1 MNENSLLFKG
11 VKVTFVFMVIG
22 HWVTREGL
30 WKGVGRDWQKQES
43 RIDVKSLKTT
53 AIMHFTGRV
62 PVSIVYAAVQ
72 PIAPVYM
79 YIADGRHVEI

>member
-11 VKVTFVFMVIG
+11 VKVTFVFIVVG

-30 WKGVGRDWQKQES
+30 WKGTGRDWQKQES

-62 PVSIVYAAVQ
+62 PVSIVYVVH
-72 PIAPVYM
+72 PIAPIC
-79 YIADGRHVEI
+79 IATGRHLEI